1 MRKIKI
7 FKPSENEYTNRVNSE
22 HGETSPS
29 K

>member
-1 MRKIKI
+1 MKI
-7 FKPSENEYTNRVNSE
+7 FKPCENEYTNRVDLE